1 MQRERMDRWAPWV
14 IGNLFVLALFARDI
28 VHFDDGIVTTQA
40 FWGRDFINVWT
51 SGHLLIEG
59 KLDIL
64 YDVGAYHQYAQQ
76 LFGAIGQ
83 HNFSYPPLVLPLMA
97 PFAMLPY
104 PLALAVWTIL
114 TGALFVV
121 AVRPWWAREL
131 GAPVWLAILTPAALV
146 NIWAGHYGFLIGA
159 LFLFAWHALAEGRQV
174 RAGVLIGLMVIKP
187 HLAVLFPLVL
197 AMRREWTAFFVA
209 GATVISLIAVSAA
222 IFGIPLWAEYL
233 TVTTGVQA
241 SMIDAGESFFRY
253 MTTSLATGLL
263 QMDFPYALAIA
274 VQTLLAVFA
283 AVIVG
288 IVAKRESAH
297 DIMPLMATGTFLV
310 LPYAFNYDLTVV
322 AVCAFL
328 LVVTRQLDG
337 WEQRLAIGGFAAA
350 QFGMVLSSLGL
361 PGIPLLLIGLFVVQ
375 CRVLY
380 QRDAF
385 RSNGIQGPKATLSAQ
400 N

>member
-1 MQRERMDRWAPWV
+1 MAREQIDRWAPWV
-14 IGNLFVLALFARDI
+14 IGNLFIVALFARDI
-28 VHFDDGIVTTQA
+28 LSFDNGLVTTQA
-40 FWGRDFINVWT
+40 YWGRDFINVWT
-51 SGHLLIEG
+51 SGHLLLEG
-59 KLDIL
+59 KLHIL

-97 PFAMLPY
+97 PFAMMPY
-104 PLALAVWTIL
+104 PLALGLWTIL
-114 TGALFVV
+114 TGVLFVV
-121 AVRPWWAREL
+121 AVRPWWPREL
-131 GAPVWLAILTPAALV
+131 SAPVWLAVLTPAALV

-159 LFLFAWHALAEGRQV
+159 LFLFAWKALAEGRQV
-174 RAGVLIGLMVIKP
+174 RAGALIGLMVIKP

-197 AMRREWTAFFVA
+197 AIRREWTAFFVA
-209 GATVISLIAVSAA
+209 GATVTSLIAISTAV
-222 IFGIPLWAEYL
+222 FGVPLWAEYL
-233 TVTTGVQA
+233 TVTSGVQA
-241 SMIDAGESFFRY
+241 TMIDAGDSFFRF

-263 QMDFPYALAIA
+263 QMGFPYALAIG
-274 VQTLLAVFA
+274 VQALLAISAIV
-283 AVIVG
+283 VVG
-288 IVAKRESAH
+288 IVAKREAAH
-297 DIMPLMATGTFLV
+297 DVMPVMATGTFLV

-322 AVCAFL
+322 AVVAFL
-328 LVVTRQLDG
+328 LVVTRQLNG

-380 QRDAF
+380 RRDVL
-385 RSNGIQGPKATLSAQ
+385 RSDLIQLPRKTLSAQ

>member
-28 VHFDDGIVTTQA
+28 VNFDNGIVTTQA

-64 YDVGAYHQYAQQ
+64 YDVGAYQQYAQQ

-104 PLALAVWTIL
+104 PLALALWTIL
-114 TGALFVV
+114 TGALFVI
-121 AVRPWWAREL
+121 AVRPWWPCEL
-131 GAPVWLAILTPAALV
+131 GVPVWLAILTPAALV

-159 LFLFAWHALAEGRQV
+159 LFLFAWQALAEGRQV
-174 RAGVLIGLMVIKP
+174 RAGVLIGIMVIKP

-209 GATVISLIAVSAA
+209 GATVISLIAISVAV
-222 IFGIPLWAEYL
+222 FGMPLWAEYL

-263 QMDFPYALAIA
+263 RMDFPFALAIG
-274 VQTLLAVFA
+274 VQAMLAISAIV
-283 AVIVG
+283 VVG
-288 IVAKRESAH
+288 IVAKRQSAH
-297 DIMPLMATGTFLV
+297 DVMPVMATGTFLV

-322 AVCAFL
+322 SVVAFL
-328 LVVTRQLDG
+328 LVVTRQLNG

-350 QFGMVLSSLGL
+350 QFGMVLSSLGI
-361 PGIPLLLIGLFVVQ
+361 PGIPLLLVGLFVVQ

-380 QRDAF
+380 RRDVL
-385 RSNGIQGPKATLSAQ
+385 RSDFIQLHQKTLSAHY
-400 N
+400 